1 MTKLPSTVTVEY
13 SSRRPSAEA
22 WCARSDGHI
31 TYAPTREEALDRHR
45 RALETHRRMLDTL
58 QRCAAAS
65 VRAQG

>member
-1 MTKLPSTVTVEY
+1 MTEPRSAVTVEY

-31 TYAPTREEALDRHR
+31 TYAPTREEALERHR
-45 RALETHRRMLDTL
+45 RTLETHRRMLDTL
-58 QRCAAAS
+58 QCCAAAS